1 MAGCLL
7 VDAFRLV
14 FVGGMGRSGSTLVE
28 RLLGELPD
36 VCSVGEIVHM
46 WRRSLVD
53 NEACG
58 CGVPFGDCGF
68 WRAVGDQAYGGWDR
82 VDAGEILALKDSV
95 DRMRFVPS
103 LLRAR
108 PPRELAA
115 RIERYTDFYDRLY
128 AAIAAVS
135 GCRIVVDA
143 SKHGSLAAC
152 LWQRYGTRF
161 QVVHVVR
168 DPRAVAYAWSKRV
181 PRPEATVTSPEQ
193 EMARYSP
200 GQAATQWIAQN
211 AVFTA
216 LAQRGVPTRRVRY
229 EDFVARPAEEF
240 REVAAFAGQRGAV
253 PLGAGADRVAQLSST
268 HAVSGNPMRFTTGAV
283 AVRADTRW
291 RDELDPVRRIV
302 VSTLTAP
309 TRWRYGY

>member
-7 VDAFRLV
+7 VEEFRLV

-28 RLLGELPD
+28 RLLGELPG
-36 VCSVGEIVHM
+36 VCSVGEVVHM

-68 WRAVGDQAYGGWDR
+68 WRAVGDRAYRGWDR
-82 VDAGEILALKDSV
+82 VDVDEILALKESV

-103 LLRAR
+103 LLRTR
-108 PPRELAA
+108 PPRDLAA
-115 RIERYTDFYDRLY
+115 RIERYTELYHRLY
-128 AAIAAVS
+128 AAIASVS
-135 GCRIVVDA
+135 GCRVVVDA

-152 LWQRYGTRF
+152 LWQRYAARF
-161 QVVHVVR
+161 QVVHMVR
-168 DPRAVAYAWSKRV
+168 DPRAVAYAWTKQV
-181 PRPEATVTSPEQ
+181 PRPEATATSPEQ

-200 GQAATQWIAQN
+200 GVAAAQWVAQN
-211 AVFTA
+211 SVFAA
-216 LAQRGVPTRRVRY
+216 LARRGVPTHRVRY
-229 EDFVARPAEEF
+229 EDFVARPVEEF
-240 REVAAFAGQRGAV
+240 RAVAAFVGHRGAV
-253 PLGAGADRVAQLSST
+253 PLGADQVARLSST

-283 AVRADTRW
+283 AVRADARW
-291 RDELDPVRRIV
+291 HDDLGSARRLV

-309 TRWRYGY
+309 SRWRYGY